1 MILYFD
7 TSALVKR
14 YIWES
19 NSDDVFT
26 LFDQVE
32 EVGSILLTKVEMA
45 SAFSKI
51 IRMKWVDPNEA
62 EIAWQDF
69 LSQWS
74 SFTRLAITTTLIDRA
89 SRLAKEYGLRAY
101 DAMHLSAA
109 LNWQELLDMPV
120 TIATFDRE
128 LWLAGQKT
136 GLSVWPKDLI

>member
-14 YIWES
+14 YIRES

-32 EVGSILLTKVEMA
+32 KVGSILLTKVEMA
-45 SAFSKI
+45 SAITKT
-51 IRMKWVDPNEA
+51 IRMNWVDPKEA
-62 EIAWQDF
+62 EIAWGDF

-74 SFTRLAITTTLIDRA
+74 SFTRLAISTSLIDRA
-89 SRLAKEYGLRAY
+89 SRLAKDYSLRAY
-101 DAMHLSAA
+101 DAMHLAA
-109 LNWQELLDMPV
+109 AHNWQEILDMPV

-128 LWLAGQKT
+128 LWLAAKQA
-136 GLSVWPKDLI
+136 GLLIWPNNL